1 MTDNLIRAIDVE
13 SCWYLVLILNSLLDS
28 LLNSLRVLSP
38 LALLLLL
45 LLRLRRWRRV
55 RLLCYLLPLRRR
67 FELSPDRPHEL
78 KKRLRDSGLQELR

>member
-1 MTDNLIRAIDVE
+1 MDVE
-13 SCWYLVLILNSLLDS
+13 SCWYLVLILNSLL
-28 LLNSLRVLSP
+28 NSVRVLSP